1 MTWMLLVGV
10 FAVSYAFVKVRR
22 NRVAKADGHTR

>member
-1 MTWMLLVGV
+1 MTWMLLVGA

-22 NRVAKADGHTR
+22 NRKAEGRAR